1 MYRRFFMGARLCIA
15 MYGIKIALYLNV
27 STHVADMPI
36 YKLLSSFLCRVAI
49 ILETPAVRGCHP
61 PGIDCIEY
69 FATHQAFLFSIGRT
83 SGPRIIT
90 HMETAAHIL
99 VVDDDHEIR
108 TLLAEYLDANG
119 FRTLMATNGNDMRKI
134 LSEARVDLVV
144 LDLTLPGEDGLTLCR
159 NLRADSNI
167 PVIMLTARGEPL
179 DRILGLEM
187 GADDYLSKPF
197 EPRELFARIRSVLRR
212 TQALPPNMA
221 SPEAQQIQFGR
232 WTLDLIARHLVNNE
246 GLVVALSGAEY
257 RILKVFLDHPNR
269 VLNRDQLLELTQGRE
284 SDPFDRSV
292 DIQISR
298 LRQKLGDDARTP
310 VIIKTVRN
318 EGYVLATAV
327 TVES

>member
-1 MYRRFFMGARLCIA
+1 MDT
-15 MYGIKIALYLNV
+15 N
-27 STHVADMPI
+27 T
-36 YKLLSSFLCRVAI
+36 
-49 ILETPAVRGCHP
+49 
-61 PGIDCIEY
+61 
-69 FATHQAFLFSIGRT
+69 
-83 SGPRIIT
+83 
-90 HMETAAHIL
+90 HIL
-99 VVDDDHEIR
+99 VVDDDRDIR

-119 FRTLMATNGNDMRKI
+119 LRTLTATNGAEMRRV
-134 LSEARVDLVV
+134 LDESRVDLIV

-159 NLRADSNI
+159 NLRATSSV

-187 GADDYLSKPF
+187 GADDYLAKPF

-221 SPEAQQIQFGR
+221 QSDVAAMRFAG
-232 WTLDLIARHLVNNE
+232 WTLDLTARHLVNRD
-246 GLVVALSGAEY
+246 GVVVALSGAEF
-257 RILKVFLDHPNR
+257 RLLKVFLDHPNR

-310 VIIKTVRN
+310 SIIKTVRN

-327 TVES
+327 ATDSAGRAP